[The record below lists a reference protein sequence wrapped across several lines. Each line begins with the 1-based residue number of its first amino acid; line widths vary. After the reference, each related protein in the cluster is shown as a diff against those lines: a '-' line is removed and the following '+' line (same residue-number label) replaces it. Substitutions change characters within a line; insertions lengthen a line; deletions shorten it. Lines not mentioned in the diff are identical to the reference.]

1 MQIVL
6 HISSFVKEHLPVMMP
21 LLGEKRTLDY
31 PTHDKATQ
39 AALILLTQD
48 IPYCGDPPC
57 NEATGPVLV
66 AKPFSF
72 GV

>member
-1 MQIVL
+1 MLIGWFDLGIAPGVEDRL
-6 HISSFVKEHLPVMMP
+6 EHCCCAAAH
-21 LLGEKRTLDY
+21 DY

>member
-6 HISSFVKEHLPVMMP
+6 HISSFIKEHISNALNLRREEDTV
-21 LLGEKRTLDY
+21 T
-31 PTHDKATQ
+31 KANIE